1 MTLPYV
7 IETKREHHLVTKSN
21 VLIEANY
28 KLGVVEQKI
37 ILCLVSNIQP
47 HDSDFK
53 TYTLP
58 IKEFNQLLGL
68 KGTPKYTE
76 LRAITREMMKKVFE
90 IRIEKKVIQVAWLS
104 YVAYNESEGTIDIRF
119 DPFLRPYLL
128 ELKKNFTTYKLENV
142 MGLRSSYAIRIY
154 ELLKQYEKIKERAF
168 TVSDLRKV
176 LGAEEIYPAYG
187 NFKQRVLIPA
197 QKELKAKTDIA
208 FEIEEFKQGRRV
220 EKIKFVITSKKSKVS
235 QQLNLFEDNLEDFQR
250 KSFTEKAKKIA
261 THIGF
266 KLNDKVLNAWE
277 ETYGQDRI
285 LEVMYDIK
293 DRKDIQN
300 YIGYITSILK
310 ATELGNE
317 SPAEMDSQDIKI
329 HLVSIFKKSKEAIP
343 EWFLKKKAI
352 EELQEHFN
360 LEESIALVKFN
371 EIREELFSILGIQE
385 SGSDTITEEE
395 FIREKEE
402 LELLLKS

>member
-1 MTLPYV
+1 MTVPKI

-154 ELLKQYEKIKERAF
+154 ELLKQYEKIKERVF
-168 TVSDLRKV
+168 SVTDLRKV
-176 LGAEEIYPAYG
+176 LGAEDVYPAYG

-197 QKELKAKTDIA
+197 QKELKKKTDIS
-208 FEIEEFKQGRRV
+208 FEMEEFKEARRV
-220 EKIKFVITSKKSKVS
+220 EKIKFIITSKKTKIS
-235 QQLNLFEDNLEDFQR
+235 QQLDLFEDNLEDFQR

-261 THIGF
+261 MHIGF
-266 KLNDKVLNAWE
+266 KLSDKILNAWE
-277 ETYGQDRI
+277 ETYGQERV
-285 LEVMYDIK
+285 LEVMADIK
-293 DRKDIQN
+293 GRRDIN
-300 YIGYITSILK
+300 NPIGYITSILK
-310 ATELGNE
+310 ASEPLIEHST
-317 SPAEMDSQDIKI
+317 PMDSQDIKI
-329 HLVSIFKKSKEAIP
+329 HLVSVFKKSKEAIP
-343 EWFLKKKAI
+343 EWFFKQKAI

-385 SGSDTITEEE
+385 SRSDNMSDEE
-395 FIREKEE
+395 FDKERKE
-402 LELLLKS
+402 LEMLLRS